1 MRTIEW
7 AKAVAESPEGHPR
20 GDVEV
25 ALSVLL
31 ESLTAAERATAQLIG
46 AGHVD
51 PLHVEVRGRTIMV
64 HT

>member
-1 MRTIEW
+1 MKSIEW
-7 AKAVAESPEGHPR
+7 AKMVAENPEGHPR
-20 GDVEV
+20 SDVEA

-31 ESLTAAERATAQLIG
+31 EALTAAERATAQLIG

-51 PLHVEVRGRTIMV
+51 PLRVEVRGRTIMV